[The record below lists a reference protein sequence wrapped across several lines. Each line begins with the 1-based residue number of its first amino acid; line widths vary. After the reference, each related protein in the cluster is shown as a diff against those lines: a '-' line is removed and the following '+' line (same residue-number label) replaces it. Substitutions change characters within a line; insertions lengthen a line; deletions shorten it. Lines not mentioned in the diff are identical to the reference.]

1 MILHRYLL
9 RFTTFR
15 CFDAMKMA
23 GAPFGAVELE
33 EMARA
38 NKVLFEKEVT
48 AFTAADAITQL
59 NVSEGF
65 NGEQRPFL
73 FFLSPLPDAP
83 EPASLEIE
91 EEAFCACGK
100 VATQWR
106 KDTPVCNDPEC
117 QRKAVER

>member
-1 MILHRYLL
+1 MTLHRYLVRYTTHL
-9 RFTTFR
+9 CYQTAVAAREPFTAA
-15 CFDAMKMA
+15 D
-23 GAPFGAVELE
+23 LE
-33 EMARA
+33 EMARR

-48 AFTAADAITQL
+48 AFSAADAVVQI

-91 EEAFCACGK
+91 EEALCACGK